1 VERERSMLDQLLL
14 IIFGFFIGIIASMTG
29 IGGGIFIVPIL
40 TFFYDFRVNAATGT
54 SLATIIFTALAS
66 SISYARQK
74 RIYYRTGLVLALTTA
89 PGAFVGS
96 WVAGIAQDQV
106 LGLTFGVFLVLVAL
120 RMIIGLLKRKSET
133 QAQTTRTDMEVL
145 KTGKMAI
152 IGVALGFFGGFASG
166 LLGIGGGILVVP
178 IMTIALGMPIH
189 VAVATSMFTI
199 IFTATSGVTEY
210 YLLGLVSFPTALL
223 FALGTVVGAQV
234 GAYTSGKVS
243 SRNLTM
249 IFCAILIVAGA
260 NMILKYM

>member
-1 VERERSMLDQLLL
+1 MLDPLLL
-14 IIFGFFIGIIASMTG
+14 ILFGFFIGILASMTG
-29 IGGGIFIVPIL
+29 VGGGVFIVPIL

-54 SLATIIFTALAS
+54 SLAAIIFTALAS
-66 SISYARQK
+66 TINYARQK

-96 WVAGIAQDQV
+96 WVAGMAQEQI
-106 LGLTFGVFLVLVAL
+106 LGLTFGIFLFLVAL
-120 RMIIGLLKRKSET
+120 RMIIGLLRRKNESKT
-133 QAQTTRTDMEVL
+133 QTTMTDIEVL
-145 KTGKMAI
+145 RTGKMAI

-166 LLGIGGGILVVP
+166 LLGVGGGILIVP

-189 VAVATSMFTI
+189 IAVATSMFTI

-210 YLLGLVSFPTALL
+210 YLAGLVSFPTALL
-223 FALGTVVGAQV
+223 FALGTVFGAQV
-234 GAYTSGKVS
+234 GAYASGKIS
-243 SRNLTM
+243 NRNLTM

>member
-1 VERERSMLDQLLL
+1 MLDPLLL
-14 IIFGFFIGIIASMTG
+14 ILFGFFIGILASMTG

-54 SLATIIFTALAS
+54 SLTAIIFTALAS
-66 SISYARQK
+66 TINYAKQK

-96 WVAGIAQDQV
+96 WVAGMTQEQV
-106 LGLTFGVFLVLVAL
+106 LGLTFGIFLVLVAV
-120 RMIIGLLKRKSET
+120 RMIIGLLRRKSES
-133 QAQTTRTDMEVL
+133 QAQTTRTDKEVL
-145 KTGKMAI
+145 RTGKMAI

-166 LLGIGGGILVVP
+166 LLGVGGGILIVP

-189 VAVATSMFTI
+189 IAVATSMFTI

-210 YLLGLVSFPTALL
+210 YLSGLVNFPTALL

-234 GAYTSGKVS
+234 GAYTSGKIS
-243 SRNLTM
+243 NRNLMM
-249 IFCAILIVAGA
+249 IFCAILMVAGA